1 MLNILRKRKNVK
13 RIMFAIAVVIIPAF
27 VLWGVGSAIR
37 AHYTRSI
44 AGKVFSKKIS
54 QDEFLK
60 QYKAVYIQN
69 QMIYG
74 DNLSKIKDYLN
85 LESQTWQ
92 RIILLQEAK
101 RRKIKVSNQE
111 IIDWIKQSPLFQRNG
126 KFDLSSYETILKYY
140 LGISPKEFED
150 IVKDNLKI
158 KKLIDEITCN
168 VTVSDNEAWQQYS
181 KENTSYKF
189 SYILIKPSNYY
200 PQVKFSEEELVD
212 FYNHNKEEFKKLQTI
227 DIVYLKIDA
236 NSFKDKVKVTS
247 EEIENYFQE
256 HKQEFEKIQSQEE
269 TQNQQENKDNQ
280 SPQPVTLTSEI
291 KAQIEEILKN
301 KKAKEMAE
309 DLAWEI
315 RDKLDEGNSLQ
326 DVAQQYNLQLT
337 DTGYFSPLDPIP
349 GIGWSYKI
357 TQTVFNLK
365 PQEISEVIELGDT
378 YFIIK
383 VKDKKPPYIPEF
395 KEVRH
400 QVELKLKKKK
410 ADDLA
415 EKAAQKILSDILKLV
430 KENKDIAEY
439 LNQNNLNLKTTDIV
453 TVETYIPEIGPAN
466 QIIEHLTDFKKGEF
480 YPQPIRVNT
489 GYVIVRVDEIT
500 PPDRE
505 KFEKVKEEFKEKLL
519 EEKKNQK
526 LGNWFNQLKQRA
538 NLEVY
543 FTLKEQ

>member
-13 RIMFAIAVVIIPAF
+13 RIMAGLAILVIPAF
-27 VLWGVGSAIR
+27 VLWGVGSAVR
-37 AHYTRSI
+37 ARYNRSI
-44 AGKVFSKKIS
+44 AGKVFSRKIS
-54 QDEFLK
+54 RDEFLK

-85 LESQTWQ
+85 LEGQTWQ

-111 IIDWIKQSPLFQRNG
+111 VINWIKKSPLFQRNG

-140 LGISPKEFED
+140 LGVSPREFEN

-158 KKLIDEITCN
+158 KKLIDEITDK
-168 VTVSDNEAWQQYS
+168 VTVSDKEAWQQYL

-200 PQVKFSEEELVD
+200 PQVKFNDQELLD
-212 FYNHNKEEFKKLQTI
+212 FYNHNKEEFKKPQSV
-227 DIVYLKIDA
+227 DIVYLKIEA
-236 NSFKDKVKVTS
+236 QSFKDKVKVTS

-256 HKQEFEKIQSQEE
+256 HKQEFEKTQKQKE
-269 TQNQQENKDNQ
+269 TQNQQGTENNQ
-280 SPQPVTLTSEI
+280 SSQPVTLTAEI

-309 DLAWEI
+309 NLAWEI
-315 RDKLDEGNSLQ
+315 RDKLDEDKSLQ
-326 DVAQQYNLQLT
+326 DVAKQYNLQLT
-337 DTGYFSPLDPIP
+337 ETGYFSPLDPIP

-357 TQTVFNLK
+357 TQTAFKLQ

-395 KEVRH
+395 KEVKQ

-410 ADDLA
+410 ADELA
-415 EKAAQKILSDILKLV
+415 EKSAQKILSDILKLT
-430 KENKDIAEY
+430 KENKDVTEY
-439 LNQNNLNLKTTDIV
+439 LKQSSLNLKTTDIV
-453 TVETYIPEIGPAN
+453 TAKTYIPEIGPAN
-466 QIIEHLTDFKKGEF
+466 QIIEHLVDFKKGEF

-489 GYVIVRVDEIT
+489 GYVIVRVDEII

-519 EEKKNQK
+519 KEKKNQK
-526 LGNWFNQLKQRA
+526 LENWFNQLKQRA

-543 FTLKEQ
+543 FTLKQQ